1 MTKPMTHITDIIS
14 ETHSP
19 LPVASADTD
28 PKDAKLRQACAD
40 FESIFVNYVLRSAR
54 KTLPQQGLFH
64 DTHEGKIYESMMDE
78 QMARSV
84 TRGRGLGLGELLYE
98 QLEKHGRHDTP
109 FSDSGFHP
117 IRGV

>member
-1 MTKPMTHITDIIS
+1 MTHITGIIR
-14 ETHSP
+14 ETHSSS
-19 LPVASADTD
+19 PVASADTG

-40 FESIFVNYVLRSAR
+40 FESIFVNYILRSAR

-84 TRGRGLGLGELLYE
+84 ARGRGLGLGELLYD
-98 QLEKHGRHDTP
+98 QLKKHGEPSLT
-109 FSDSGFHP
+109 FSDSEFDP
-117 IRGV
+117 IRAL